1 MSATRRAVAALVALA
16 LPILLTGCLFLPGK
30 FASDMTVGADGAFD
44 FRYKGEIIFAGHEAW
59 EPVAEPVCNGPRP
72 GETIDRDKEGAEEDS
87 WKERP
92 CTPEERSEKQ
102 AETAAQRRRSMS
114 SQAPM
119 MAELLGINP
128 GDEASYEQFAARLRK
143 LDGWKAVTYK
153 GKGVFEVDYVI
164 SGTLDRDFVWPVY
177 PQTGASAFPML
188 IAARAA
194 DGTVTVSAPGFGGP
208 QGPGIS
214 PALTAMGPRGKD
226 NDLPKVPTDGV
237 FTLTTAAPVVS
248 TSATAAV
255 PAGARGKMM
264 RWTVKPDSKVTP
276 QAVLRLK

>member
-16 LPILLTGCLFLPGK
+16 IPILLTGCLFLPGK
-30 FASDMTVGADGAFD
+30 FASDMNVGADGAFD
-44 FRYKGEIIFAGHEAW
+44 FRYKGEIVFAGHEAW
-59 EPVAEPVCNGPRP
+59 EPVKEPVCNGPKP
-72 GETIDRDKEGAEEDS
+72 GETIDLDKEGAEEES

-92 CTPEERSEKQ
+92 CTPDERAEKQ
-102 AETAAQRRRSMS
+102 AEAAAQRKRSMS
-114 SQAPM
+114 GQAPM

-153 GKGVFEVDYVI
+153 GKGVFEVDYVM

-188 IAARAA
+188 IAASAA

-226 NDLPKVPTDGV
+226 DDMPKVPTDGV
-237 FTLTTAAPVVS
+237 FTLTSAAPVVS
-248 TSATAAV
+248 TSATATV